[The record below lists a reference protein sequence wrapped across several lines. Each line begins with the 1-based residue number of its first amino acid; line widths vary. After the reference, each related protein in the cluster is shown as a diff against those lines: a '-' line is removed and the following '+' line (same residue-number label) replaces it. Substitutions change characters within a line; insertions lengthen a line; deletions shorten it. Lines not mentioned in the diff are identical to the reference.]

1 MARRMAL
8 LMAVLVL
15 LGACSL
21 APIDLQGEKPLALR
35 TTITASDGTL
45 LARLYKENR
54 ALASADEIPDVLNRA
69 VLAAEDAR
77 FFKHSGYDLRS
88 IARAALVNL
97 GEGEVVQGGSTI
109 TQQYVKNTFF
119 RHPGRTFR
127 RKARELR
134 LAIEVERRYT
144 KEEILAR
151 YLNTVYLGNGAYG
164 VKVAARN
171 YFRKDLLEL
180 TPHEAAL
187 LAAIIK
193 APSYYDPREYPKRA
207 RHRRNYVLDR
217 MVELGWMTPETARKE
232 KRADLGVVATPPRVK
247 TLQPYFVEAVMRE
260 IKEDRRLGA
269 TEKERADALYKGGLR
284 VTTTLRPRLQ
294 AAAEDAVASVLNQ
307 PGDPEAALIAI
318 EPKTGQI
325 VAMVGGR
332 DWTKSQVNLALG
344 REGGGSGRQPGSSF
358 KPIVAAAA
366 MEEGISLETHY
377 SAGPA
382 SFLLPDGSTWNVR
395 NSEGTSGGTLPLD
408 EAMVRSVNGVYARL
422 TLDISASRVVQQA
435 RYMGV
440 RSRLSRY
447 PAVGLGGME
456 VSALDM
462 ASAYATLANEGTAIE
477 PTTIKEIETANGE
490 ILHPKQRLI
499 PQAVAPG
506 NAYLLTK
513 VLEQVVIRGTGK
525 AAAIGRPVAGKTGTT
540 NNYTD
545 AWFVGYTPQLA
556 VAVWV
561 GYPQGLIPMLSVH
574 GIRVFGGTFP
584 ALIFKAFMTVA
595 LKNKPV
601 EKFKQ
606 PEADM
611 VRIMIDPVTGLLAA
625 PWCPGELRTML
636 RQLAPREYCPP
647 PPPEPIFT
655 PSPLGTATPSPGASP
670 SPTDGKGEPSPSPTE
685 KDKGEGKPSPEPS
698 PEPSDGGQEEE

>member
-8 LMAVLVL
+8 LTAVLVL

-35 TTITASDGTL
+35 TTITAKDGTL
-45 LARLYKENR
+45 LARLFKENR
-54 ALASADEIPDVLNRA
+54 SLASPEEIPGILKQA

-77 FFKHSGYDLRS
+77 FFKHSGYDIRS

-171 YFRKDLLEL
+171 YFRKDLALLE
-180 TPHEAAL
+180 PHEAAM

-193 APSYYDPREYPKRA
+193 SPAYYDPREYPRKTRQ
-207 RHRRNYVLDR
+207 RRNYVLNR
-217 MVELGWMTPETARKE
+217 MVELGWMSREDARKQ
-232 KRADLGVVATPPRVK
+232 KREDLGVVETPPRVK
-247 TLQPYFVEAVMRE
+247 TRQPYFVEAVMRE
-260 IKEDRRLGA
+260 IKDDRRFGI
-269 TEKERADALYKGGLR
+269 TEKERADALYKGGLHIE
-284 VTTTLRPRLQ
+284 TTLRPRLQ
-294 AAAEDAVASVLNQ
+294 AAAEDAVANVLNQ
-307 PGDPEAALIAI
+307 PGDPEAALVAI
-318 EPKTGQI
+318 EPSSGEV

-344 REGGGSGRQPGSSF
+344 VEGGGSGRQPGSSF

-366 MEEGISLETHY
+366 MEEGISLGTRYE
-377 SAGPA
+377 AGPA
-382 SFLLPDGSTWNVR
+382 SFLLPDGSTWTVR

-422 TLDISASRVVQQA
+422 TLDVTPARVIQQA
-435 RYMGV
+435 KYMGV
-440 RSRLSRY
+440 KTHLKVY

-462 ASAYATLANEGTAIE
+462 ASAYATLANQGTAIE
-477 PTTIKEIETANGE
+477 PTTIREIVLANGE
-490 ILHPKQRLI
+490 VMRPKQRI
-499 PQAVAPG
+499 VPQAVAPG

-545 AWFVGYTPQLA
+545 AWFVGYTPDLA

-584 ALIFKAFMTVA
+584 AMIFKEFMTVA
-595 LKNKPV
+595 LANKPV
-601 EKFKQ
+601 AKFEVPK
-606 PEADM
+606 ADM
-611 VRIMIDPVTGLLAA
+611 VRVMIDPITGLLAA
-625 PWCPGELRTML
+625 PWCPGELKTML
-636 RQLAPREYCPP
+636 RQLAPKDYCPP
-647 PPPEPIFT
+647 PPPAPIFT

-670 SPTDGKGEPSPSPTE
+670 SPTGKGGDPSPSPS
-685 KDKGEGKPSPEPS
+685 EGKGDPEPT
-698 PEPSDGGQEEE
+698 PQPSETNGEEE

>member
-1 MARRMAL
+1 MVRRMAL
-8 LMAVLVL
+8 LMAVLVA

-35 TTITASDGTL
+35 TTITAWDGSL
-45 LARLYKENR
+45 LARLFKENR
-54 ALASADEIPDVLNRA
+54 ALASPDEIPDVLRYA
-69 VLAAEDAR
+69 VLAAEDSR
-77 FFKHSGYDLRS
+77 FFEHNGYDLRS

-97 GEGEVVQGGSTI
+97 DEGEVVQGGSTI

-144 KEEILAR
+144 KDEILAR

-164 VKVAARN
+164 VKVAAKN
-171 YFRKDLLEL
+171 YFRKDLREL
-180 TPHEAAL
+180 TAHEAAL
-187 LAAIIK
+187 LAAVIK
-193 APSYYDPREYPKRA
+193 APSYYDPRERPRKA
-207 RHRRNYVLDR
+207 RQRRNYVLRR
-217 MVELGWMTPETARKE
+217 MVDLGWMTPRAARKE
-232 KRADLGVVATPPRVK
+232 RRAELGVVETPPRVK
-247 TLQPYFVEAVMRE
+247 TRQPYFVEAVMRE
-260 IKEDRRLGA
+260 IKDDRRFGA

-294 AAAEDAVASVLNQ
+294 AAAEDAVATVLNQ
-307 PGDPEAALIAI
+307 PGDPEAAVVAI
-318 EPKTGQI
+318 KPSTGEV

-344 REGGGSGRQPGSSF
+344 VQGGGSGRQPGSSF

-366 MEEGISLETHY
+366 MEEGISLGAHY

-395 NSEGTSGGTLPLD
+395 NSEGTAGGTLPLN

-422 TLDISASRVVQQA
+422 TLDVSAARVAQQA

-440 RSRLSRY
+440 RSKLPVY
-447 PAVGLGGME
+447 PSIGLGGME

-462 ASAYATLANEGTAIE
+462 ASAYATLANNGTAIE
-477 PTTIKEIETANGE
+477 PTTIDEIVLANGE
-490 ILHPKQRLI
+490 VMHPKQRLV
-499 PQAVAPG
+499 PQAVSPG
-506 NAYLLTK
+506 NAFLLTK

-545 AWFVGYTPQLA
+545 AWFVGYTPDLA

-584 ALIFKAFMTVA
+584 ALIFKEFMTAA
-595 LKNKPV
+595 LANKPV
-601 EKFKQ
+601 SRFKV
-606 PEADM
+606 PKSDL
-611 VRIMIDPVTGLLAA
+611 VRVLIDPVTGLLAA
-625 PWCPGELRTML
+625 PWCPGDLKTML
-636 RQLAPREYCPP
+636 RQLAPKEYCPP
-647 PPPEPIFT
+647 PPPAPIFT
-655 PSPLGTATPSPGASP
+655 PTPPGTATPSPSP
-670 SPTDGKGEPSPSPTE
+670 SSTGGKGDPSPSPTG
-685 KDKGEGKPSPEPS
+685 KDKGKPSPEPEPS
-698 PEPSDGGQEEE
+698 PEPTETKGDDE

>member
-8 LMAVLVL
+8 LLAVLVL

-21 APIDLQGEKPLALR
+21 APIDLAGEKPLALR
-35 TTITASDGTL
+35 TTITASDGSL
-45 LARLYKENR
+45 LARLFKENR
-54 ALASADEIPDVLNRA
+54 ALAKPDEIPDVLKRA

-77 FFKHSGYDLRS
+77 FFRHSGYDLRS

-97 GEGEVVQGGSTI
+97 GEGQVVQGGSTI

-119 RHPGRTFR
+119 RRPGRTFR

-144 KEEILAR
+144 KDEILSR

-171 YFRKDLLEL
+171 YFRKDLIEL

-187 LAAIIK
+187 LAAVIK
-193 APSYYDPREYPKRA
+193 APSYYDPRDHPKRA
-207 RHRRNYVLDR
+207 RQRRNYVLSR
-217 MVELGWMTPETARKE
+217 MVALGWMTPQAARAE
-232 KRADLGVVATPPRVK
+232 KKAELDVVATPPRVK
-247 TLQPYFVEAVMRE
+247 TRQPYFVEAVMRE
-260 IKEDRRLGA
+260 IKDDRRLGA

-294 AAAEDAVASVLNQ
+294 AAAEEAVATVLNQ

-344 REGGGSGRQPGSSF
+344 KKGGGSGRQPGSSF
-358 KPIVAAAA
+358 KPIVAATA
-366 MEEGISLETHY
+366 MEEGISLNTHY

-382 SFLLPDGSTWNVR
+382 SFLLPDGSTWTVR
-395 NSEGTSGGTLPLD
+395 NSEGTSGGTLPLN

-422 TLDISASRVVQQA
+422 TLDLSAARVAQQA

-440 RSRLSRY
+440 RSRLPAY
-447 PAVGLGGME
+447 PSIGLGGME

-462 ASAYATLANEGTAIE
+462 ASAYATLANNGTAIE
-477 PTTIKEIETANGE
+477 PTTIDHIELSTGQ
-490 ILHPKQRLI
+490 ILRPKQRII

-584 ALIFKAFMTVA
+584 ALIFKEFMTVA
-595 LKNKPV
+595 HENRPV
-601 EKFKQ
+601 KKFTLPK
-606 PEADM
+606 ADM
-611 VRIMIDPVTGLLAA
+611 IRIMIDPITGLRAA
-625 PWCPGELRTML
+625 PWCPGELRIML
-636 RQLAPREYCPP
+636 RQLAPREFCPP
-647 PPPEPIFT
+647 PPPEPIFSPT
-655 PSPLGTATPSPGASP
+655 PIGTATPSP
-670 SPTDGKGEPSPSPTE
+670 SPTGKKGEPSPSPTE
-685 KDKGEGKPSPEPS
+685 KGKGDGDPSPEPS
-698 PEPSDGGQEEE
+698 PEPSETKGDDE